1 MSTKEGTVDYLE
13 AMHWAVTVDMAQNG
27 NEEMKEILAQE
38 NKRRKENNLPTVEEE
53 LKALIAKNK

>member
-1 MSTKEGTVDYLE
+1 MSTKEGTMDYLE

-38 NKRRKENNLPTVEEE
+38 NEKRRENNLPTVEEE

>member
-1 MSTKEGTVDYLE
+1 MDYLE

>member
-1 MSTKEGTVDYLE
+1 MSTKEGTMDYLE

>member
-1 MSTKEGTVDYLE
+1 MSTKEGTMEYLE